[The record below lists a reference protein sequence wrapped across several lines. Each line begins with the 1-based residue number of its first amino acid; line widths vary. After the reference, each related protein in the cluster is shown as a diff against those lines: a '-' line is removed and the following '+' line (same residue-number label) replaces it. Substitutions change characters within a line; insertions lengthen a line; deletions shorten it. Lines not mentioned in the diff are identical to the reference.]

1 MHGIL
6 HRAWVHEVRKKGMS
20 LFDYST
26 ELVESKL
33 VKNGKR
39 KKFIAVSTLVKEK
52 FLQAYN
58 DVDPARVS
66 VIHPGVDVEKFHKYN
81 RQLCHNEVRRK
92 FNIDPKDI
100 TILFVSMNHDITEL
114 DYLMTGLARFK
125 SKYPEKRF
133 KLLIVGKSSD
143 RKYTHLAAMLGIGD
157 SVIYTGVIQNGEIAK
172 IYLASDIFAMLSRCD
187 TFGLTVLE
195 AMAVSLPVII
205 SEHVGAKDI
214 IRHGKNG
221 FFVGNE
227 MNPDEIAHAIFLLCK
242 DDVKTS
248 IARDAFLTASKNS
261 WEVTAK
267 KTKEIYDFCMNV

>member
-1 MHGIL
+1 MKSFDLIHTHDRIFNADVYTMHGIL

-100 TILFVSMNHDITEL
+100 TILFVSMNHDIKEL

-143 RKYTHLAAMLGIGD
+143 RKYIHLAAKLGIGD
-157 SVIYTGVIQNGEIAK
+157 AVIYTGVIQNGEIAK
-172 IYLASDIFAMLSRCD
+172 RCD

-195 AMAVSLPVII
+195 AMAASLPVIV
-205 SEHVGAKDI
+205 SEHVGAKYI
-214 IRHGKNG
+214 IQHGKRQNKTYA
-221 FFVGNE
+221 NE
-227 MNPDEIAHAIFLLCK
+227 AHGL
-242 DDVKTS
+242 
-248 IARDAFLTASKNS
+248 
-261 WEVTAK
+261 EVTLQE
-267 KTKEIYDFCMNV
+267 KTQ